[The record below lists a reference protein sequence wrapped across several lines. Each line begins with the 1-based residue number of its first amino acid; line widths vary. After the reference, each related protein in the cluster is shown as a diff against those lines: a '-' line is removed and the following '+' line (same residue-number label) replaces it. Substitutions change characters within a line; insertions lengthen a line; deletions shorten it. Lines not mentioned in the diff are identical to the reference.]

1 MTLFRTF
8 AEIDLAE
15 LCQIRAAISRKK
27 KLPMIDP
34 QTIVSSFEGHTI
46 FSIFQEQINVYEQ
59 ILEQLQGMELPKE
72 DS

>member
-1 MTLFRTF
+1 
-8 AEIDLAE
+8 
-15 LCQIRAAISRKK
+15 
-27 KLPMIDP
+27 MIDP